1 MVMWKAVMF
10 SSCDLLFIILFRKPN
25 LNHQFVL
32 LRVEK
37 SLKRKPQKWYR
48 LCRVIWLCDI
58 LFYRSHR
65 QDIDCVKVSAS
76 CALETD
82 RTFE

>member
-1 MVMWKAVMF
+1 MWKAVMF

-37 SLKRKPQKWYR
+37 SLKKNHKSGIDSVVSYDSVTYC
-48 LCRVIWLCDI
+48 LTEVIDKISTVLK
-58 LFYRSHR
+58 S
-65 QDIDCVKVSAS
+65 VPS

>member
-1 MVMWKAVMF
+1 
-10 SSCDLLFIILFRKPN
+10 
-25 LNHQFVL
+25 VL
-32 LRVEK
+32 LREEK

-48 LCRVIWLCDI
+48 LCRVYVTYCLTEV
-58 LFYRSHR
+58 
-65 QDIDCVKVSAS
+65 IDKISTVLKSVPS